1 MMGHRT
7 VETRRFRN
15 PYRDLAV
22 ALAVIMFIG
31 SLWVLSPWFPW
42 K

>member
-1 MMGHRT
+1 ME
-7 VETRRFRN
+7 VETNVSVTPIRN
-15 PYRDLAV
+15 PYGDLAV

-42 K
+42 R